1 MIYTTTLLS
10 RGSLIGSLINKVR
23 QVVAKSADTAHT
35 IPIENNFTP
44 TSHTNRPLAAASIS
58 HSSVQQSKTLEE
70 RVGLPPRPK
79 KPLTPY
85 FRFMRDMR
93 PKLLA
98 QDPKIT
104 QIQIVQELSRKWG
117 SVDPKVKLQLQSEY
131 KKDQEIY
138 VAQRSKYDSKLTEE
152 QRAEIKQLKQD
163 LLDAKERKQLR
174 KRVKELGRPK
184 KPASAFLRF
193 VASER
198 TNTPQTSQQT
208 YREWHQ
214 KATAK
219 WSRLS
224 DAEKAVF
231 LSESRKELDQYK
243 YVELPDPSLSKPNL
257 LFFDLFF
264 FRKAISIWEEKMIR
278 LGHIDVVRHGNLIDP
293 PEPKARKTQA
303 VKEK

>member
-1 MIYTTTLLS
+1 MIYTTPLLS
-10 RGSLIGSLINKVR
+10 RGSLLGSLINKVR
-23 QVVAKSADTAHT
+23 QVVAKSADTANT
-35 IPIENNFTP
+35 IPIDNNFTP
-44 TSHTNRPLAAASIS
+44 TSNTNRPLAAASIS
-58 HSSVQQSKTLEE
+58 HSSVHQSKTLEE
-70 RVGLPPRPK
+70 RVGAPPRPK

-93 PKLLA
+93 PKLID
-98 QDPKIT
+98 QDPKIS
-104 QIQIVQELSRKWG
+104 QIEIVQELSRKWAT
-117 SVDPKVKLQLQSEY
+117 VDPQLKQKLQSEY
-131 KKDQEIY
+131 KKEQEIY
-138 VAQRSKYDSKLTEE
+138 VAQRTKYDAKLTDE
-152 QRAEIKQLKQD
+152 QRSNIKQLKQE

-224 DAEKAVF
+224 DDEKAVF

-243 YVELPDPSLSKPNL
+243 CVELRLQILKTNPS
-257 LFFDLFF
+257 FF
-264 FRKAISIWEEKMIR
+264 
-278 LGHIDVVRHGNLIDP
+278 NLILIFNFQKSYFHLGGENDTSGP
-293 PEPKARKTQA
+293 HRRCASRQPH
-303 VKEK
+303 

>member
-10 RGSLIGSLINKVR
+10 RGSLLGSLINKVR
-23 QVVAKSADTAHT
+23 QVVAKSADTANT
-35 IPIENNFTP
+35 IPIDNNFTP
-44 TSHTNRPLAAASIS
+44 TSNTNRPLAAASIS
-58 HSSVQQSKTLEE
+58 HSSVHQSKTLEE
-70 RVGLPPRPK
+70 RVGAPPRPK

-93 PKLLA
+93 PKLID
-98 QDPKIT
+98 QDPKIS
-104 QIQIVQELSRKWG
+104 QIEIVQELSRKWAT
-117 SVDPKVKLQLQSEY
+117 VDPQLKQKLQSEY
-131 KKDQEIY
+131 KKEQEIY
-138 VAQRSKYDSKLTEE
+138 VAQRTKYDAKLTDE
-152 QRAEIKQLKQD
+152 QRSNIKQLKQE

-224 DAEKAVF
+224 DDEKAVF

-243 YVELPDPSLSKPNL
+243 CVEVDSNYLKQILNSLIS
-257 LFFDLFF
+257 F

-293 PEPKARKTQA
+293 PEPKARKSQVA
-303 VKEK
+303 KEK

>member
-10 RGSLIGSLINKVR
+10 RGSLIGSLMHKVR
-23 QVVAKSADTAHT
+23 QVVAKTADSPQSQ
-35 IPIENNFTP
+35 PINNNFTP
-44 TSHTNRPLAAASIS
+44 TSNTNRPLAAAGIS
-58 HSSVQQSKTLEE
+58 NSSVQQSKTLEE

-85 FRFMRDMR
+85 FRFMREQR
-93 PKLLA
+93 PQLIA

-104 QIQIVQELSRKWG
+104 TIQIVQELSRKWG
-117 SVDPKVKLQLQSEY
+117 TVDAKVKAQLQADY
-131 KKDQEIY
+131 KKDQEVY
-138 VAQRSKYDSKLTEE
+138 LALRTKYDAKLTDE

-198 TNTPQTSQQT
+198 TNTPQSPQQT
-208 YREWHQ
+208 YRDWHQ

-224 DAEKAVF
+224 DAEKAVY

-243 YVELPDPSLSKPNL
+243 
-257 LFFDLFF
+257 
-264 FRKAISIWEEKMIR
+264 KAISIWEEKMIR

-293 PEPKARKTQA
+293 PEPKARKPQA
-303 VKEK
+303 LKEK